1 MARCQ
6 CDELLAPAAKKCIR
20 EDDERAGVL
29 LRDAAKAASISI
41 RAHGAWRNEN
51 RIAFGSISLITGYH
65 RRDVAHEA
73 LHRLKELVEVA
84 VAVEVDLEGIEV
96 RRFAVAQ

>member
-1 MARCQ
+1 MAQRK
-6 CDELLAPAAKKCIR
+6 PHS
-20 EDDERAGVL
+20 
-29 LRDAAKAASISI
+29 LRV
-41 RAHGAWRNEN
+41 
-51 RIAFGSISLITGYH
+51 SISLITGYH

-73 LHRLKELVEVA
+73 LHRLEELVEVA